1 MDEADGAL
9 DPEARVNYVRMI
21 ERAHQEA
28 GRSHTV
34 IITHSSEVQEMI
46 GQKIEMKK
54 IAEVVPVL

>member
-34 IITHSSEVQEMI
+34 VITHSTEAQEMI
-46 GQKIEMKK
+46 GQKIEMEK
-54 IAEVVPVL
+54 IAEAVAVH